1 MHLADAFIQSDLQL
15 HSGYTF
21 VISMCVPWE
30 SNPQPFA
37 LLTQCSTTE
46 PHRNTRNYEEKNQNC
61 EIKSHNNLLYFLISG
76 GNELPY
82 YYLMHGLNII
92 LHIRLN
98 PQPLTK
104 RSYKT
109 TLCMCES
116 CQVIFRNNIIYRE
129 IARSWKGTS
138 YARSLRMSV
147 SGAFLLFSS
156 AWV

>member
-1 MHLADAFIQSDLQL
+1 MAI
-15 HSGYTF
+15 TF
-21 VISMCVPWE
+21 
-30 SNPQPFA
+30 F
-37 LLTQCSTTE
+37 
-46 PHRNTRNYEEKNQNC
+46 
-61 EIKSHNNLLYFLISG
+61 YFLISG

-116 CQVIFRNNIIYRE
+116 CQVIFRNNILYRE
-129 IARSWKGTS
+129 IERSRKGTS
-138 YARSLRMSV
+138 YAHALRMSV
-147 SGAFLLFSS
+147 SGAVRIQYKYSHRWNAVLCNNRRTRSEQQQSSRSEQKKRFSS
-156 AWV
+156 ENV